1 MKALSLESL
10 ALRIVQGNP
19 CTCLKVVTLKIV
31 CKDYSQSY
39 EYEVSQN
46 KEGEN
51 GKDDME
57 QEVGSVVD

>member
-19 CTCLKVVTLKIV
+19 CTYLKVVTLKIV
-31 CKDYSQSY
+31 CTDYSQRY
-39 EYEVSQN
+39 KYEVSQN